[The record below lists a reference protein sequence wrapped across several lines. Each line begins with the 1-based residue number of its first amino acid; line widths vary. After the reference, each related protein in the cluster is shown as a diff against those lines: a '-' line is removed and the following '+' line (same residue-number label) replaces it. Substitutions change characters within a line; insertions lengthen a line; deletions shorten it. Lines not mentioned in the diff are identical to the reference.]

1 MCARS
6 LIWSSVRVWYIGLH
20 RHYIRCPT
28 RNCFEF
34 LRWKGDTTWVI
45 RWLLSSSSYSQHID
59 YKSMLVA
66 CSSSRVCV
74 SYSSLIVVYD
84 YPPRTTKFF
93 TTIRRLNCASSWWV
107 HIQNSST
114 WLFFNTG
121 EWPLHIESSTP
132 DDCLQDKQI
141 WVLKGSVLTPFYTL
155 IEEYSGRS

>member
-34 LRWKGDTTWVI
+34 LRWKGDTTWVL

-93 TTIRRLNCASSWWV
+93 TTIRRLMLQAGECTSKSL
-107 HIQNSST
+107 QPDYSST
-114 WLFFNTG
+114 LG
-121 EWPLHIESSTP
+121 GRPLHIESSAP